1 MASSSTTVPDTSVGS
16 GNDTGNSRVSMLDHP
31 GMVMISAPLNGN
43 NWLSWSRSMRIA
55 LEGLHKL
62 GFIDGTCA
70 KPPDGSADLRQ
81 WRITDSMREIGVMT
95 QENLSVTA
103 YYTNMKQ
110 LWDKL
115 VCLMLS
121 AMCTSGKCTCGS
133 NKAKVEQIE
142 AIQLIQFLTDLN
154 ESYDNIRNQILVLD
168 PLPHI
173 NKAYTMVLR
182 VESQR
187 QVNLGFSESG
197 DTSAS
202 LRRGFDYRGGS
213 GPKNNMRKMGQVDKR
228 NMICESCNKSG
239 YRKDTC
245 FKLYGVPDWYKDLTD
260 QKRKTG
266 SGELAYAVTEGI
278 SSNLVDVSTV
288 GGNLVVDLMKAL
300 KLIQAKLPQDPV
312 HVHFAQGDEMT
323 GPEE

>member
-1 MASSSTTVPDTSVGS
+1 
-16 GNDTGNSRVSMLDHP
+16 
-31 GMVMISAPLNGN
+31 
-43 NWLSWSRSMRIA
+43 
-55 LEGLHKL
+55 
-62 GFIDGTCA
+62 
-70 KPPDGSADLRQ
+70 
-81 WRITDSMREIGVMT
+81 MT
-95 QENLSVTA
+95 QGNLSVTA

-110 LWDKL
+110 LWNEL

-121 AMCTSGKCTCGS
+121 IMCTCGKCTCGS

-154 ESYDNIRNQILVLD
+154 ESYDNI
-168 PLPHI
+168 P
-173 NKAYTMVLR
+173 
-182 VESQR
+182 
-187 QVNLGFSESG
+187 
-197 DTSAS
+197 S

-213 GPKNNMRKMGQVDKR
+213 GPKNNMRKTGQVDKR

-266 SGELAYAVTEGI
+266 NGKLAYAVTEGI
-278 SSNLVDVSTV
+278 SGNPVDVSTV
-288 GGNLVVDLMKAL
+288 GGNLVADLMKAL

-323 GPEE
+323 DIIRDVGFSSCKPTSIPLPLGVKLTSHITSLNDPAPYRRLAGCVDSRRTLTGYCVFLADALISWKSKKQATMARSIGEVEYHNLGFERGMLKIQSPSSSSQ